1 MLTESQPT
9 DNMELPTKPHPYLNH
24 NLSSTTFHTSISS
37 FTHFAPTF
45 PSHSQSSLGHS
56 IKARYPDPYSDN
68 PFLPLKELRRL
79 RSTEILNA
87 KTSMMQAVLD
97 DEDQFLGVEMSA
109 LAEPHTPGLTPDSTA
124 SDENLPNVD
133 FSPTSSTGALP
144 YTSYFARTRRSRSR
158 SLDSD
163 DDGFYTPTY
172 QTAVPSDSP
181 GNDELGYANEYSD
194 TEKDVPEPVKAPN
207 PSTPS
212 RKRPPPIQ
220 VENQEPRLTSS
231 SPGKA
236 STFIT
241 VDEEE
246 ADDVVESPRPRSVKL
261 SAASAFSLSLFPPTP
276 TTPMNRQSWVRNSG
290 ASIDSTSFSPTRHSL
305 GGPSAFSTPRR
316 TAPSTPTRRT
326 HRATMEIDRPRRSE
340 ILFRP
345 GRASVDAF
353 QSRAN
358 TSSDSSY
365 SQTTDSASFYSGG
378 PSIMAP
384 SRLRESSYMQS
395 DSAFETCAESVS
407 LSRTSKDVLS
417 QSCED
422 VLSTRVIPPTRKPVP
437 RVDSELIEMDVK
449 SRVSLSNPVP
459 VSTSPTT
466 TSGIS
471 FNSVSVLSNPKT
483 KKKKGRKL
491 VIGHPHMNDES
502 SRTTLS
508 NTTLPIG
515 PKVTH
520 SDSLG
525 SLRDELLGNASSLGM
540 FAKAKGR
547 RLKKVK
553 KPCQPFDKSGLPSE
567 DQLELASNMY
577 VYDET
582 SRPVRFGDIFK
593 DQKTAICFIRHF
605 WCPLCQDYMSSIVHL
620 TEPSLVQQA
629 GVKLVI
635 IGNGSPSMIKS
646 YKTDIFHCPYEM
658 YTDPERKVYNALG
671 MTLRTTDGGS
681 EEDKGSYVKHG
692 TFTGTMMVMK
702 RALKMPLANAGD
714 IKQLGG
720 EFILGPGLNC
730 SFASR
735 MHTTRSHTPIRD
747 LLQAAGVSMN
757 PSATKLSILG
767 SPTDSA
773 RWMDAQSEDMDN
785 MIRKGLRASCGDN
798 CTLDAEQDTR
808 QDLGEFRRLIERLK
822 DQGSEPESEPV
833 YQPTTYLLKTA
844 GQSRTDLDQLE
855 AAEAR

>member
-9 DNMELPTKPHPYLNH
+9 KNMEFPTKPHPYLNQ
-24 NLSSTTFHTSISS
+24 NLSSTTFHTSVSS

-87 KTSMMQAVLD
+87 KTPMMEAVLD
-97 DEDQFLGVEMSA
+97 DEDEFLGDEMSA

-124 SDENLPNVD
+124 SEENLANVD
-133 FSPTSSTGALP
+133 FSPTSSTEALP
-144 YTSYFARTRRSRSR
+144 YTSYFARTQRSRSC

-163 DDGFYTPTY
+163 GDGLYTPTQY
-172 QTAVPSDSP
+172 QTAVLSDVLSDSP
-181 GNDELGYANEYSD
+181 GNDGPGHAKELDEYSD
-194 TEKDVPEPVKAPN
+194 TEKDVPEPVEAPN

-220 VENQEPRLTSS
+220 VENQEPRSTTS

-246 ADDVVESPRPRSVKL
+246 EDDVVESPRPRSVKL

-276 TTPMNRQSWVRNSG
+276 TTPMNRQSWVRNSR
-290 ASIDSTSFSPTRHSL
+290 ASIDSTSFSPARHSL
-305 GGPSAFSTPRR
+305 GGPVAFSTPRH
-316 TAPSTPTRRT
+316 TAPSTPTRRAY
-326 HRATMEIDRPRRSE
+326 RATMEIDRPRRSE
-340 ILFRP
+340 VLFRP

-353 QSRAN
+353 HSCAN
-358 TSSDSSY
+358 TSSGSSY

-378 PSIMAP
+378 PSTIAP

-407 LSRTSKDVLS
+407 PSRTSKDVLS

-422 VLSTRVIPPTRKPVP
+422 MLSTRVLPPTRKPVP
-437 RVDSELIEMDVK
+437 RVDSELIEMNAK
-449 SRVSLSNPVP
+449 SRVSLPDPVP
-459 VSTSPTT
+459 ASTSPTT
-466 TSGIS
+466 TSVTSI
-471 FNSVSVLSNPKT
+471 NSTFVQSKPKT
-483 KKKKGRKL
+483 KKKKKGRKL

-508 NTTLPIG
+508 NMTLPIG

-540 FAKAKGR
+540 LAKAKAKR
-547 RLKKVK
+547 SKKAK

-567 DQLELASNMY
+567 DQLKQASLFASNMY

-582 SRPVRFGDIFK
+582 SRPIRFGDIFK

-620 TEPSLVQQA
+620 TEPSLVQKA

-671 MTLRTTDGGS
+671 MTLRTNDGGS

-767 SPTDSA
+767 SPADSA
-773 RWMDAQSEDMDN
+773 RWTDAQNEDMDN
-785 MIRKGLRASCGDN
+785 MIRKGLRASCGGDN
-798 CTLDAEQDTR
+798 CPLDAGQDFR

-822 DQGSEPESEPV
+822 DQGSESESEPV
-833 YQPTTYLLKTA
+833 CQPTSTL
-844 GQSRTDLDQLE
+844 SR
-855 AAEAR
+855 